1 MYETHATSLK
11 YRNEMLCL
19 KKGKNVTNKQTHQ
32 LCQILTLCPIRFR
45 LHIYFSSFFFF
56 FKKQNLTNRVIP
68 CATLP
73 PSFPLLLGHGEHD
86 L

>member
-32 LCQILTLCPIRFR
+32 FVSNIDTLPYLFQITYIFFFL
-45 LHIYFSSFFFF
+45 FFF
-56 FKKQNLTNRVIP
+56 FKKQNITNRVIP